1 MADRIRKV
9 DYFHLMVSNTPGQGA
24 SIMQSLADAGVNLL
38 AFSGFP
44 NGRRAQIDLIP
55 ENAAKLRAVAKQLK
69 LKLSPRKTGF
79 LLRGSDRVGAL
90 TGLLNRLAEADI
102 NVTAVDAVTS
112 GQGRFGAIFWV
123 KPDQVGRTARLLKA
137 K

>member
-9 DYFHLMVSNTPGQGA
+9 DYFHLMVSDTPGQGA

-55 ENAAKLRAVAKQLK
+55 ENAAKLRAAAKQLK
-69 LKLSPRKTGF
+69 LELSPRKTGF
-79 LLRGSDRVGAL
+79 LLRGSDRIGAL